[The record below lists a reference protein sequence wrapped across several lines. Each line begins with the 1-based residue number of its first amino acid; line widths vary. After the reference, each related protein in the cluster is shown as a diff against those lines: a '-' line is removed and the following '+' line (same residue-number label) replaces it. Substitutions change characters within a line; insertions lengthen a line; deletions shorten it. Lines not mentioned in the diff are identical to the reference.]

1 MKNAL
6 SLTLVIWTLSWCMN
20 VWCEEKKLDP
30 GVVND
35 WIRATVTSETD
46 DSELKRVV
54 YSSTIANWRSDRTF
68 YHVRYEVK
76 NSSCERNLIFNITD
90 FHGNTYHS
98 DWVKSIEEGRE
109 QKSLQIND
117 PKIFVRTFRNG
128 KPKDER
134 PIMDLDV
141 KYQVQDGSPVLVVSN
156 QQDVIRTLR
165 EFKTGDSAHIRIGAF
180 DRSSTFEL
188 DLNGF
193 ADKEM
198 WFNEHCPLK
207 DTASN
212 NTTESPAS

>member
-20 VWCEEKKLDP
+20 VWCEEKNLDP

-54 YSSTIANWRSDRTF
+54 YSSTIANWRSDHTF
-68 YHVRYEVK
+68 YHVRYEVM
-76 NSSCERNLIFNITD
+76 NSSCKRNLIFSITD

-98 DWVKSIEEGRE
+98 DWAKSIEEGRE

-117 PKIFVRTFRNG
+117 PKILVRTFRVG

-156 QQDVIRTLR
+156 QQDVMRTLR
-165 EFKTGDSAHIRIGAF
+165 EFKTGYSAHIRIDAF

-207 DTASN
+207 DTAN
-212 NTTESPAS
+212 NSTTESPAS